1 VNRLPDLSRYADSMR
16 LVLYHKQA
24 TSARTRYL
32 RLGVGGICAF
42 QPLPGGA
49 ELSFEPCEGKGDV
62 LPHPGAVIAAA
73 EHWLGLDAGSLE
85 FQGEFR
91 ARARSDGLNLS
102 VFLLR
107 FTDID
112 PPFHA
117 ADAVGASFIA
127 ITEVRGLA
135 PAEMEIL
142 RRSYEYIMEG

>member
-1 VNRLPDLSRYADSMR
+1 VNPGLARYADSVR
-16 LVLYHKQA
+16 LVMYHKQA

-32 RLGVGGICAF
+32 RLGDGGICAF

-49 ELSFEPCEGKGDV
+49 ELVFEPSEEGVV

-73 EHWLGLDAGSLE
+73 EQWLGLGAGGLE
-85 FQGEFR
+85 FQGQFR
-91 ARARSDGLNLS
+91 ARARSDGQSLS

-117 ADAVGASFIA
+117 ADAVGAAFIA
-127 ITEVRGLA
+127 ITEARGLA
-135 PAEMEIL
+135 PAELEIL

>member
-1 VNRLPDLSRYADSMR
+1 MNPDLARYADSVR

-32 RLGVGGICAF
+32 RLGDGSICAF
-42 QPLPGGA
+42 QPLPGEV
-49 ELSFEPCEGKGDV
+49 ELCFEDSQDEREV

-73 EHWLGLDAGSLE
+73 EHWLGLDTGALE
-85 FQGEFR
+85 FHGEFR
-91 ARARSDGLNLS
+91 VRARLNGHSLS
-102 VFLLR
+102 IFLLR

-117 ADAVGASFIA
+117 ADAVGAAFIA
-127 ITEVRGLA
+127 ITEARGL
-135 PAEMEIL
+135 PTSEMEVL

>member
-1 VNRLPDLSRYADSMR
+1 MNPDLASYAHSVR

-32 RLGVGGICAF
+32 RFRDGSICAF
-42 QPLPGGA
+42 QPLPDGI
-49 ELSFEPCEGKGDV
+49 ELSFEPSDGGGDV

-73 EHWLGLDAGSLE
+73 ESWLGLQAGALE
-85 FQGEFR
+85 FQGDFR
-91 ARARSDGLNLS
+91 ARAQLNEHALS

-107 FTDID
+107 FIDID

-117 ADAVGASFIA
+117 AKAVGADFIA
-127 ITEVRGLA
+127 ITDARGLIS
-135 PAEMEIL
+135 PEMEIL